1 MNDTST
7 FGSFTHAFLTRFRDE
22 FTKLPV
28 ISFPIF
34 SGVDP
39 RHVDPDD
46 VSASD
51 IVPTT
56 ADTTLVSSL
65 AAP

>member
-7 FGSFTHAFLTRFRDE
+7 FDSFTHAFLTRFRDE

-28 ISFPIF
+28 LSFPIF
-34 SGVDP
+34 AGVNP
-39 RHVDPDD
+39 GHVDPDD

-51 IVPTT
+51 VVPTT
-56 ADTTLVSSL
+56 AYTNFVFSL